1 MKNDGFELELNS
13 KNISNKNFTWT
24 SNFNLTYQRALV
36 DKLPEGKDIQYGD
49 GEMYLH
55 REGESMY
62 TFYLPEWKGVN
73 PETGL
78 GEFWLDPED
87 HSKGVVNDY
96 SEAGK

>member
-1 MKNDGFELELNS
+1 M
-13 KNISNKNFTWT
+13 
-24 SNFNLTYQRALV
+24 TYQQV
-36 DKLPEGKDIQYGD
+36 KINKLPEGKDIQYGD

-78 GEFWLDPED
+78 GEFWKILMITARVL
-87 HSKGVVNDY
+87 SIIMLKQVKV
-96 SEAGK
+96 

>member
-1 MKNDGFELELNS
+1 
-13 KNISNKNFTWT
+13 
-24 SNFNLTYQRALV
+24 
-36 DKLPEGKDIQYGD
+36 
-49 GEMYLH
+49 MYLH

-96 SEAGK
+96 SEAGKGL

>member
-1 MKNDGFELELNS
+1 
-13 KNISNKNFTWT
+13 
-24 SNFNLTYQRALV
+24 
-36 DKLPEGKDIQYGD
+36 
-49 GEMYLH
+49 MYLH

-96 SEAGK
+96 SEAGKGIVGKALPVLSVDSATLSHTKTLTCHS

>member
-78 GEFWLDPED
+78 GELLVRSW
-87 HSKGVVNDY
+87 
-96 SEAGK
+96 